1 KEDIQSVVNGLN
13 NGLKEQLIAG
23 VSGSARSMLVSIVQ
37 QSVERPVLLITH
49 QLVHAQELY
58 DDLVEFIG
66 EENVHLYPV
75 NELIASEIAVASP
88 ELRSQRIDALT
99 QWSKRKNGILV
110 APIAAVKR
118 ILPPPD
124 YWEKYQLPFTVGEE
138 INIENYLT
146 SFVDMGYERVSMV
159 TTPGEFSVRGGIIDI
174 YPITEEH
181 PIRVE
186 LFDNEVDSIR
196 YFDADTQRS
205 LTKEQSVIVQPASEL
220 LLTEED
226 LLSAANRLEDGLQDT
241 LSKMKNSEKKELLI
255 ETIEYDVDRLKN
267 FERFQEM
274 YKYIGYFYEKPA
286 SLLDYLPQDGIILL
300 DEMNRIHETAVNL
313 DKEEAEWY
321 SSLLEAGKMI
331 QKGKFSY
338 DWESVWSRMHQPRL
352 YMSVFLRH

>member
-1 KEDIQSVVNGLN
+1 MKGYYGGTTMKEFISYLQGKEDIQSVVNGLK

-146 SFVDMGYERVSMV
+146 SFV
-159 TTPGEFSVRGGIIDI
+159 
-174 YPITEEH
+174 
-181 PIRVE
+181 
-186 LFDNEVDSIR
+186 
-196 YFDADTQRS
+196 
-205 LTKEQSVIVQPASEL
+205 
-220 LLTEED
+220 
-226 LLSAANRLEDGLQDT
+226 
-241 LSKMKNSEKKELLI
+241 
-255 ETIEYDVDRLKN
+255 
-267 FERFQEM
+267 
-274 YKYIGYFYEKPA
+274 
-286 SLLDYLPQDGIILL
+286 
-300 DEMNRIHETAVNL
+300 
-313 DKEEAEWY
+313 
-321 SSLLEAGKMI
+321 
-331 QKGKFSY
+331 
-338 DWESVWSRMHQPRL
+338 
-352 YMSVFLRH
+352 